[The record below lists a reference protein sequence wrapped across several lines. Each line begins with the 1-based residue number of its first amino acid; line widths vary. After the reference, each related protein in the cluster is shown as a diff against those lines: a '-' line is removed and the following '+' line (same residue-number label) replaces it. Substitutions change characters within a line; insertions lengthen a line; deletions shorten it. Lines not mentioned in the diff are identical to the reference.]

1 MRHRI
6 AALCILLAGPVFA
19 GANDVKL
26 ACWIVGNDG
35 GNTAFTSDGVS
46 NLVQG
51 VNEIYSQVVLTF
63 VIDSIFYG
71 DVFGLHY
78 TNSLNS
84 ASHTWDRVW
93 FLDNAPVGFG
103 IHGSRNPTSE

>member
-1 MRHRI
+1 MYGFRS
-6 AALCILLAGPVFA
+6 
-19 GANDVKL
+19 DVK
-26 ACWIVGNDG
+26 ADIP
-35 GNTAFTSDGVS
+35 
-46 NLVQG
+46 
-51 VNEIYSQVVLTF
+51 
-63 VIDSIFYG
+63 YG

-78 TNSLNS
+78 TNSWNN